1 MGTKM
6 IVLCCFVL
14 AAASAVVGQVQV
26 YPMRFSLNARPGD
39 TISTALTVQNS
50 SQTSNL
56 KVSIKATDLIQTEG
70 GRLDVIEP
78 NLSGQ
83 EPAGQFSCLGWI
95 RLDKEYLDI
104 PPQGSGTVGVE
115 ITVPDDAKGF
125 RYGGLV
131 ARHIPEG
138 PSGAVLID
146 YRYIAPI
153 FVQVGGRPTTREVR
167 IGQIGLEQSEDGTA
181 GAYVTVT
188 NTGLAFCQV
197 TGNLRVARVIGNRQ
211 QVVVPRLGLGQVGIL
226 PGSRLVLR
234 TGLGR
239 PLDKGIYKV
248 SGSVSVDHRFT
259 DHFDE
264 DVQFIPA
271 ANLNLPALSEQIA
284 SLTIRPLEQ
293 PGHPM
298 AQARIALA
306 EDRRP
311 MRLLL
316 DQSQPGVQPV
326 FVGQRVI
333 NLRANFQVD
342 LTVQASGI
350 SGAGGAWIPGLGQV
364 FGEPDQ
370 VRLELKGQQLDVR
383 KLASSTGI
391 VRLTVSIVPRP

>member
-1 MGTKM
+1 MSTRM
-6 IVLCCFVL
+6 IVLWCFVL
-14 AAASAVVGQVQV
+14 AAASLAGGQVQV
-26 YPMRFSLNARPGD
+26 YPMRFSLSARPGD

-50 SQTSNL
+50 SHTSTL
-56 KVSIKATDLIQTEG
+56 KVSVKAADLIQTEG
-70 GRLDVIEP
+70 GRLEVIEP
-78 NLSGQ
+78 NLSSQG
-83 EPAGQFSCLGWI
+83 PVRQFSCLGWI

-115 ITVPDDAKGF
+115 IAVPEDAKGF

-131 ARHIPEG
+131 ARHIPDE
-138 PSGAVLID
+138 PLGAVLID
-146 YRYIAPI
+146 YTYIAPVFI
-153 FVQVGGRPTTREVR
+153 QVGGRSTTREVR
-167 IGQIGLEQSEDGTA
+167 IGQTGLEQLEDGTA

-188 NTGLAFCQV
+188 NVGSAFCQV
-197 TGNLRVARVIGNRQ
+197 TGNLRVARVVGNRQ
-211 QVVVPRLGLGQVGIL
+211 QVVMSRLSLGQVGIL

-264 DVQFIPA
+264 DVQFIPG
-271 ANLNLPALSEQIA
+271 ANLNLPAFSEQIA
-284 SLTIRPLEQ
+284 SLTMQPLEQ
-293 PGHPM
+293 PGNPM

-316 DQSQPGVQPV
+316 DQSQPDVQPV
-326 FVGQRVI
+326 FIGQRVI
-333 NLRANFQVD
+333 NLRTNFQVD
-342 LTVQASGI
+342 ITAQASAI
-350 SGAGGAWIPGLGQV
+350 SEAGGVWMPGLGLV

-370 VRLELKGQQLDVR
+370 VRLELRGRQLDVR
-383 KLASSTGI
+383 RLTSSTGI
-391 VRLTVSIVPRP
+391 VRLVVTIGPRP

>member
-6 IVLCCFVL
+6 IVLWCFVL

-50 SQTSNL
+50 SETSNL
-56 KVSIKATDLIQTEG
+56 KVSIKATDLIQTES

-78 NLSGQ
+78 NLPGQ
-83 EPAGQFSCLGWI
+83 HAGQFSCLGWI

-104 PPQGSGTVGVE
+104 PPQGSDSVGVE
-115 ITVPDDAKGF
+115 ITVPDHAKGF

-131 ARHIPEG
+131 VRHIPEG
-138 PSGAVLID
+138 PSGAVLMD
-146 YRYIAPI
+146 YRFVAPV
-153 FVQVGGRPTTREVR
+153 FVQVGGRPTSREVR
-167 IGQIGLEQSEDGTA
+167 IGEIGLEQSEDGTA
-181 GAYVTVT
+181 GAYLTVT
-188 NTGLAFCQV
+188 NTGSAFCQV
-197 TGNLRVARVIGNRQ
+197 TGNLRVARVVGNRQ
-211 QVVVPRLGLGQVGIL
+211 QVIGPRLGLGQVGIL

-284 SLTIRPLEQ
+284 SLTIQPLEQ

-298 AQARIALA
+298 AQARIALT

-316 DQSQPGVQPV
+316 DQSQAGVQPV
-326 FVGQRVI
+326 FVGRRVI

-342 LTVQASGI
+342 LTAQASGI
-350 SGAGGAWIPGLGQV
+350 SDAGGAWIPSLGQV